1 MMSKTVYLCRCAQ
14 PGQRR
19 MSSFLLIRE
28 PIGGQNETFF
38 RAESKKREM
47 SLQTSFKCKFLR
59 ILIMFIARET

>member
-1 MMSKTVYLCRCAQ
+1 MISKTVYLCRCAQ

-38 RAESKKREM
+38 HAESKKREM
-47 SLQTSFKCKFLR
+47 SLQS
-59 ILIMFIARET
+59 IIQM